1 MNNKFKLKKGDEV
14 IVLAG
19 KDKGKTGKITKII
32 PKKMQ
37 AIVSEINKVKKMN
50 TKKMSKIR
58 NKAKAILVEWLKTL
72 LNEEEQKKVNV
83 KNVLTLLPNQTHY
96 WQNTTLKLQPWSYKW
111 VVKKLKKDSELT
123 YDDLNNM
130 LQPTEKQIRRQ
141 KMIRIPCHFLSS
153 YG

>member
-1 MNNKFKLKKGDEV
+1 
-14 IVLAG
+14 
-19 KDKGKTGKITKII
+19 
-32 PKKMQ
+32 
-37 AIVSEINKVKKMN
+37 MN

-123 YDDLNNM
+123 YDDLNKM
-130 LQPTEKQIRRQ
+130 IQPTEKQIRRQ
-141 KMIRIPCHFLSS
+141 KMIEQGPL
-153 YG
+153 

>member
-1 MNNKFKLKKGDEV
+1 
-14 IVLAG
+14 
-19 KDKGKTGKITKII
+19 
-32 PKKMQ
+32 
-37 AIVSEINKVKKMN
+37 
-50 TKKMSKIR
+50 MSKIR

-72 LNEEEQKKVNV
+72 LNEEEQKKVNI

-141 KMIRIPCHFLSS
+141 KMIEQGPL
-153 YG
+153 

>member
-1 MNNKFKLKKGDEV
+1 
-14 IVLAG
+14 
-19 KDKGKTGKITKII
+19 
-32 PKKMQ
+32 
-37 AIVSEINKVKKMN
+37 MN

-96 WQNTTLKLQPWSYKW
+96 WQDTTLKLQPWSYKW

-130 LQPTEKQIRRQ
+130 LQPSEKQIRRQ
-141 KMIRIPCHFLSS
+141 KMIEQGPL
-153 YG
+153 